1 LTSPVEAESRV
12 YWGTGD
18 GCLLAVDAKTGR
30 PVKTFGVNGRV
41 DLMDGLPRAKR
52 GERDHR
58 NALTYSVQ
66 SPPMVVRDRV
76 ITPASISSLVNH
88 KEQIPGWVRAFD
100 A

>member
-1 LTSPVEAESRV
+1 MTSPVEAESRV
-12 YWGTGD
+12 YWGTG
-18 GCLLAVDAKTGR
+18 
-30 PVKTFGVNGRV
+30 
-41 DLMDGLPRAKR
+41 
-52 GERDHR
+52 DHR